1 MPIAFVPA
9 DVEDDHA
16 VAFYTALGGQ
26 AAPVTIFTVEDRVHD
41 RPDAPQ
47 TMRAAVGRFGC
58 APRVFLLS
66 TRCQSPRSTGRP
78 SRLFMGSLSMGIS

>member
-1 MPIAFVPA
+1 VPIAFVPA

-47 TMRAAVGRFGC
+47 TMRAAVG
-58 APRVFLLS
+58 
-66 TRCQSPRSTGRP
+66 
-78 SRLFMGSLSMGIS
+78 